1 MSQKSNPKILK
12 GRGDDMTIKTSL
24 KLIITLALLA
34 NVSVTTQV
42 LAREKG
48 DTKKDKES
56 RQIAIDLRFNQRY
69 TEQNQVVKV
78 EDVAKTSPKLVE
90 PEVQPAPVS
99 DPAPPVA
106 ADPSPDVATPTPSA
120 PDPAPTPAPVPV
132 TVNVLSMIGTTIP
145 FQNGG
150 MGGGQAIIDAN
161 PNGIASTW
169 GGATPYSGTDG
180 LNTHFIGHH
189 WGAFDPVIN
198 LSNGGVVSA
207 YDANGQAF
215 NYTIYKISVVDTNG
229 NNVQTGESMYGEI
242 TSIGG
247 GERIVLQTCIDET
260 TRRIIFAS

>member
-1 MSQKSNPKILK
+1 VSQKSNPKILK

-34 NVSVTTQV
+34 NFSVTTQV

-69 TEQNQVVKV
+69 TEQKQVVKV

-132 TVNVLSMIGTTIP
+132 TVNVL
-145 FQNGG
+145 
-150 MGGGQAIIDAN
+150 IDDWDDDSFSKWRH
-161 PNGIASTW
+161 GWRS
-169 GGATPYSGTDG
+169 S
-180 LNTHFIGHH
+180 HH
-189 WGAFDPVIN
+189 
-198 LSNGGVVSA
+198 
-207 YDANGQAF
+207 
-215 NYTIYKISVVDTNG
+215 
-229 NNVQTGESMYGEI
+229 
-242 TSIGG
+242 
-247 GERIVLQTCIDET
+247 
-260 TRRIIFAS
+260 

>member
-1 MSQKSNPKILK
+1 MKIQKSLKI
-12 GRGDDMTIKTSL
+12 MTV
-24 KLIITLALLA
+24 TLALLA
-34 NVSVTTQV
+34 NFVVSTQV

-56 RQIAIDLRFNQRY
+56 RQINIDLRFNQRY
-69 TEQNQVVKV
+69 TEQQEAEKV
-78 EDVAKTSPKLVE
+78 TQNTNNEPKLVE
-90 PEVQPAPVS
+90 PAVQPTPVS
-99 DPAPPVA
+99 DPAPPADTDAQPA
-106 ADPSPDVATPTPSA
+106 APAPATPA
-120 PDPAPTPAPVPV
+120 PPPAPAPVPAQV
-132 TVNVLSMIGTTIP
+132 TADVLSMLGINIP

-150 MGGGQAIIDAN
+150 MSGGQAVIDAN
-161 PNGIASTW
+161 PGGIASTW

-198 LSNGGVVSA
+198 LSNGGVVTA

-215 NYTIYKISVVDTNG
+215 NYTIYKIAVVDTNG

-260 TRRIIFAS
+260 TRRIVFAA